1 MVDAGHN
8 GTVHILQ
15 PLKAMK
21 GVIRFN
27 PNNLNVRVFL
37 LQVAPG
43 SHQGAAGPH
52 ACHKVGNLLFG
63 LPPQLRPG
71 CLVVGE

>member
-1 MVDAGHN
+1 M
-8 GTVHILQ
+8 LQ
-15 PLKAMK
+15 PLKAVK
-21 GVIRFN
+21 GIIRFN
-27 PNNLNVRVFL
+27 PNSLNVRIFL

-52 ACHKVGNLLFG
+52 AGHKVGDLLFG

-71 CLVVGE
+71 GLVMRQ